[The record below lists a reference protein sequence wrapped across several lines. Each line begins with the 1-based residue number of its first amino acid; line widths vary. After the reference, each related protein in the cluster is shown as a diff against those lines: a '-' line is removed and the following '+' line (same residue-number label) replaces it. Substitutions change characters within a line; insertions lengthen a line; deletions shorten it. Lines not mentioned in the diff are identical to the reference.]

1 LSRLQV
7 WRTVRI
13 TPLNLYTPSETCM
26 RLHSQPFALL
36 FAPLFVL
43 GLSSTAVRAELPSD
57 AEARAILQKQIIDAK
72 LARGAAAA
80 LVDAKGIR
88 IVAAGESRDGV
99 ALKPDDLF
107 EIGSVTKTFTG
118 LLLATADEKGEAKL
132 DDPVEK
138 FLPDGMK
145 LRDNKDVPIRL
156 VDLATQR
163 SGLPRLA
170 SNMQPADPKDPYS
183 DYSERDL
190 LDFVKLFKATR
201 ARDESYE
208 YSNIGYGL
216 LGYVLVRAAK
226 ADSFEAL
233 LTSRIFAPLGM
244 TASTTDA
251 TKFTGRLVQPHD
263 SAGRPTPA
271 WRLPLAHAG
280 AGAIRSTAG
289 DMGRYAQ
296 AMAGLSTDSAISKAA
311 ALATT
316 PRAEGA
322 GRINPIGL
330 AWMRVPFGERALA
343 NHDGATFGSS
353 SSLFVDRNAKEA
365 VFLVVNGSTRLFDIA
380 LHLLDKR
387 HSIEPRV
394 FPKTVV
400 VAQDLLTR
408 YPGTYKLNSRMDVTI
423 RLRGD
428 KLTAQATGQGEFEIF
443 AESETRFFAKVAPIN
458 LTFGEFADGK
468 ATQFVF
474 EQNGMKAVARRIAE
488 AAATN

>member
-1 LSRLQV
+1 
-7 WRTVRI
+7 
-13 TPLNLYTPSETCM
+13 M
-26 RLHSQPFALL
+26 RLHSIFL
-36 FAPLFVL
+36 FLAPLLTL
-43 GLSSTAVRAELPSD
+43 GLSHPVAWAELPSD
-57 AEARAILQKQIIDAK
+57 AEARAILQKHIIDAK

-88 IVAAGESRDGV
+88 IVAVGESRDGV

-118 LLLATADEKGEAKL
+118 LLLAIADEKGEAKL

-138 FLPDGMK
+138 FLPDGLK
-145 LRDNKDVPIRL
+145 LRDNKGVPIRM

-170 SNMQPADPKDPYS
+170 FNMQSGDPKDPYA

-190 LDFVKLFKATR
+190 LDFVKLFTATR

-216 LGYVLVRAAK
+216 LGYALVRAAK
-226 ADSFEAL
+226 VDSFEAL
-233 LTSRIFAPLGM
+233 LTTRIFAPLGM
-244 TASTTDA
+244 NASTSEA
-251 TKFTGRLVQPHD
+251 TKFAGRMTQPHD

-296 AMAGLSTDSAISKAA
+296 ALAGLNEPDPVFAKAA

-330 AWMRVPFGERALA
+330 AWMRVPFHERALS

-353 SSLFVDRNAKEA
+353 ASLFVDRNAKEA

-380 LHLLDKR
+380 LHLLDR
-387 HSIEPRV
+387 RLSLAPRV
-394 FPKTVV
+394 FPPTVS
-400 VAQDLLTR
+400 VAPALLAR
-408 YPGTYKLNSRMDVTI
+408 YPGTYKLNPRMDVTI

-443 AESETRFFAKVAPIN
+443 AESETRFFAKVAAITM
-458 LTFGEFADGK
+458 TFGEFGADNR
-468 ATQFVF
+468 AAQFVF
-474 EQNGMKAVARRIAE
+474 EQNGMKAVARRLTE
-488 AAATN
+488 AAADTKN

>member
-1 LSRLQV
+1 
-7 WRTVRI
+7 
-13 TPLNLYTPSETCM
+13 M
-26 RLHSQPFALL
+26 RLHPIALFTASL
-36 FAPLFVL
+36 LVL
-43 GLSSTAVRAELPSD
+43 GLWRQSVYAALPTD
-57 AEARAILQKQIIDAK
+57 AEARAILQKHIIDAK

-88 IVAAGESRDGV
+88 IVTVGESRDGV

-107 EIGSVTKTFTG
+107 EVGSVTKTFAG
-118 LLLATADEKGEAKL
+118 LLLAIADERGEAKL

-138 FLPDGMK
+138 FLPDDLK
-145 LRDNKDVPIRL
+145 LRDSKGSPIRM

-170 SNMQPADPKDPYS
+170 FNMQPGDPKNPYA

-190 LDFVKLFKATR
+190 LDFVKLFTATR

-216 LGYVLVRAAK
+216 LGYALVRAAK
-226 ADSFEAL
+226 AESFEAL
-233 LTSRIFAPLGM
+233 LNARIFAPLGM
-244 TASTTDA
+244 SASTADS
-251 TKFTGRLVQPHD
+251 TKFADRMTQPHD

-280 AGAIRSTAG
+280 AGAIRSTTG

-296 AMAGLSTDSAISKAA
+296 AMAGLAGPDSAISRAA

-330 AWMRVPFGERALA
+330 AWMRVPFHERSLS
-343 NHDGATFGSS
+343 NHDGGTFGSS
-353 SSLFVDRNAKEA
+353 ASLFVDRDNKEA
-365 VFLVVNGSTRLFDIA
+365 VFVVANGSTRLFEIA
-380 LHLLDKR
+380 LHLLDR
-387 HSIEPRV
+387 RLSLAPRV
-394 FPKTVV
+394 FPPTVS
-400 VAQDLLTR
+400 VAPALLAR
-408 YPGTYKLNSRMDVTI
+408 YTGTYKLNPRMDVTI

-443 AESETRFFAKVAPIN
+443 AESETRFFAKVAPIVM
-458 LTFGEFADGK
+458 TFGEFGADNR
-468 ATQFVF
+468 AAQFVF

-488 AAATN
+488 TSPDTKN